1 MGLSTA
7 KLNSCKWQVFGIRL
21 LLLVL
26 YLPVE
31 FLLLIVVKRHTSD
44 STFNIRLKEA
54 LAKGEGELI
63 AFIEEQRIH
72 LKEEKSDKKL
82 KNVIHKIKEQREP
95 KFSTRLR
102 DNRLDDS
109 IDLGKDPN

>member
-1 MGLSTA
+1 MKWLKVEWIFRAVTVLAFIALSFGFSTWLPDKFCSNFKNAFTKMGLSTA

-31 FLLLIVVKRHTSD
+31 FLLLIVVKRYTSD

-54 LAKGEGELI
+54 LAKGEDELI
-63 AFIEEQRIH
+63 AFIEEQRI
-72 LKEEKSDKKL
+72 
-82 KNVIHKIKEQREP
+82 
-95 KFSTRLR
+95 
-102 DNRLDDS
+102 
-109 IDLGKDPN
+109 